1 MPKPNHKP
9 KGETAMSAN
18 HTAVTEYRNLP
29 ISVLVES
36 ATNPRRRFNEDNLR
50 ELAESFQSQG
60 ILAPLLVREL
70 EEQKYEV
77 VAGARRL
84 RAAKL
89 AALDSVPVR
98 VVALTDA
105 QAIEAQV
112 VENLQ
117 REDIHPLEEALGFRA
132 LLDLNDPAYTLTT
145 IAARAGKSEAYVQGR
160 IKLTD
165 LIPSVAEAFL
175 ADRIGVGHA
184 LLIAKL
190 PAAQQQAAFAAAF
203 RSMWT
208 SDGNQQVL
216 IPVREL
222 AAWIESNILLELAS
236 APFSKQ
242 DEALVPEAGAC
253 TNCPKRTGFNT
264 LLFSDVRKD
273 SCTDPVCFRAKLDA
287 HVAQTLEAKPKLVQI
302 SSAWSS
308 HEGAP
313 LGRNRYVELEV
324 KRSKPNGS
332 AAKLSPAQKPCEKMS
347 EAIVMDGGKRGQ
359 IVKVCSDPNCRVH
372 HPDRP
377 SPQKQERERAEE
389 RKRIEQEKLAITIR
403 HRILAAVLAKVAAPL
418 KKSDLLQV
426 GQYLLAHLPNAQV
439 QTLAKRHKVEADK
452 GSVSLESLLA
462 KRIASYDETGLC
474 RTLLEISLLDSAY
487 QRGSNGPNDPLLET
501 AKRYRVDTAKIEK
514 AVTQQVAAQQE
525 KRQSRKV
532 TAKKKAA

>member
-1 MPKPNHKP
+1 MPPNSP
-9 KGETAMSAN
+9 PS
-18 HTAVTEYRNLP
+18 
-29 ISVLVES
+29 I
-36 ATNPRRRFNEDNLR
+36 
-50 ELAESFQSQG
+50 
-60 ILAPLLVREL
+60 
-70 EEQKYEV
+70 
-77 VAGARRL
+77 
-84 RAAKL
+84 
-89 AALDSVPVR
+89 SVPVR

-132 LLDLNDPAYTLTT
+132 LLDLNDPAYTPAT

-160 IKLTD
+160 IKLTE
-165 LIPSVAEAFL
+165 LIPPVAEAFL

-190 PAAQQQAAFAAAF
+190 PAAQQQSAFAASF

-208 SDGNQQVL
+208 SDGNQQIL

-242 DEALVPEAGAC
+242 DETLVSEAGAC

-264 LLFSDVRKD
+264 LLFFDLRKD
-273 SCTDPVCFRAKLDA
+273 SCTDPACFRAKLDA

-308 HEGAP
+308 REGAP

-324 KRSKPNGS
+324 KRTKANGS
-332 AAKLSPAQKPCEKMS
+332 AAKLSPAQKPCEKMA

-359 IVKVCSDPNCRVH
+359 IVRVCSDPNCRVH
-372 HPDRP
+372 HPDRV
-377 SPQKQERERAEE
+377 SPQKQERDRAEE

-403 HRILAAVLAKVAAPL
+403 HRILSAVLAKVATPL

-426 GQYLLAHLPNAQV
+426 AQYVIAHLPNAQV

-452 GSVSLESLLA
+452 SGTSLESLLA
-462 KRIASYDETGLC
+462 KRIASYDEAGLC
-474 RTLLEISLLDSAY
+474 RTLLELSLLDSAY
-487 QRGSNGPNDPLLET
+487 QRRGQGPSDPLLET
-501 AKRYRVDTAKIEK
+501 AKRYRIDTAKIEK
-514 AVTQQVAAQQE
+514 AVALQIAAQQE
-525 KRQSRKV
+525 KWRGRKTV
-532 TAKKKAA
+532 AKKKAAA